1 MIGMATTAA
10 VDITTRGA
18 GLGWLGGVVVTGV
31 VIGAILLMRNMNQR
45 LRRSAAKYEQGFDP
59 GAGGSSGPVS
69 GPDDG
74 VSPR

>member
-1 MIGMATTAA
+1 MIGTATMAA

-31 VIGAILLMRNMNQR
+31 VVAAILLMRNMNQR
-45 LRRSAAKYEQGFDP
+45 IKRVSERHDQGFDP
-59 GAGGSSGPVS
+59 GAAGSSGS
-69 GPDDG
+69 AGGSEDG

>member
-1 MIGMATTAA
+1 MIGMATTAT

-18 GLGWLGGVVVTGV
+18 GLGWLGGVIVTGV

-45 LRRSAAKYEQGFDP
+45 LRRSAEKYEHGFDP
-59 GAGGSSGPVS
+59 GQAGSKPSAS
-69 GPDDG
+69 ETEDG